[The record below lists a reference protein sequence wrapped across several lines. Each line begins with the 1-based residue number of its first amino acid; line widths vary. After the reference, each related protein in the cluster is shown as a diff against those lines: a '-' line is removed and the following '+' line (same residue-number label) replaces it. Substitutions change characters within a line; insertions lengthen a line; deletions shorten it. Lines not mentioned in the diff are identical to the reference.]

1 MWFVVFSSP
10 LGGAPFK
17 IERHSR
23 VPLIL
28 SWKSSGGCPFGRQ
41 KMAEGGMLDAGG
53 GGGGGDGVVVLWCC
67 IWSPRKR
74 QEAELWGAAI
84 GDLRPSRTFLHSKQ
98 PAKSQLRISY
108 TNTQLLLSMRTTC
121 LPTSNAVGLL
131 EVQLARAQH
140 KQPKTT
146 KRRQHLQ
153 QHEPQPQQP
162 QQHGNTK
169 LSILSFPWSD

>member
-1 MWFVVFSSP
+1 MWFVVISSL

-17 IERHSR
+17 IEHHSR

-74 QEAELWGAAI
+74 QEAELWGAAHFSI
-84 GDLRPSRTFLHSKQ
+84 QNSQPKASFGLATPTLSSCSQCGQHASRLLMPLDCWKFNLHERNTNNLKQ
-98 PAKSQLRISY
+98 PNDDNISN
-108 TNTQLLLSMRTTC
+108 NTSDNHN
-121 LPTSNAVGLL
+121 SHN
-131 EVQLARAQH
+131 
-140 KQPKTT
+140 
-146 KRRQHLQ
+146 
-153 QHEPQPQQP
+153 
-162 QQHGNTK
+162 NTATQ
-169 LSILSFPWSD
+169 SFQF